1 MRNIDLTALEI
12 FKTVAEQGGITKA
25 ATRLHRVQSNVTTRV
40 KQLEERLGTKLF
52 LRQHRR
58 LVLSLD
64 GRRLL
69 AYADRLLHLSSEAE
83 AAVRTGRP
91 AGTLLIGALES
102 TAATR
107 LPPILSCY
115 HQTYP
120 DVRIELV
127 TGTTGALIAKVVNHE
142 VEAAFVA
149 EPFTA
154 NDLEAEPVFSEELV
168 LIAPMGF
175 PKIKTPKDIGHTT
188 LIAFA
193 AGCSYRRR
201 LEVWLGT
208 GKVVPERVMEFG
220 SYHAIVLCVAAG
232 AGIAIVPRSVLHAS
246 LGERHVRAYPLPAA
260 VGKAQTCLVWRR
272 GHQSIALDALRA
284 ELRRDKR
291 TFNASTTHSRT
302 R

>member
-58 LVLSLD
+58 LVLSPD

-83 AAVRTGRP
+83 AALRTRTP
-91 AGTLLIGALES
+91 AGTLQIGALES

-115 HQTYP
+115 HQRYP

-154 NDLEAEPVFSEELV
+154 NDLETEPVFSEELV
-168 LIAPMGF
+168 LIAPKGF
-175 PKIKTPKDIGHTT
+175 PKIQTPKDIGHTT

-193 AGCSYRRR
+193 TGCSYRRR
-201 LEVWLGT
+201 LEAWLGT

-232 AGIAIVPRSVLHAS
+232 AGIAIVPRSVLHVS
-246 LGERHVRAYPLPAA
+246 LGERHVRVYPLPAA
-260 VGKAQTCLVWRR
+260 VGKARTCLVRR
-272 GHQSIALDALRA
+272 PGHQSIALGALRA

-291 TFNASTTHSRT
+291 TFDVSTTHSRT

>member
-1 MRNIDLTALEI
+1 MRTIDLTALEI

-25 ATRLHRVQSNVTTRV
+25 AARLHRVQSNVTTRV
-40 KQLEERLGTKLF
+40 KQLEERLGTTLF

-58 LVLSLD
+58 LVLSPD

-69 AYADRLLHLSSEAE
+69 AYADRLLRLSSEAE
-83 AAVRTGRP
+83 AAVRHDTP
-91 AGTLLIGALES
+91 AGTLQIGALES

-107 LPPILSCY
+107 LPPILSRY
-115 HQTYP
+115 HQRYP
-120 DVRIELV
+120 DVGIELV

-154 NDLEAEPVFSEELV
+154 TGLETEPVFSERLV
-168 LIAPMGF
+168 LIAPKGF
-175 PKIKTPKDIGHTT
+175 PTIHRPQDIGHTT

-193 AGCSYRRR
+193 TGCSYRRR
-201 LEVWLGT
+201 LEAWLGS

-232 AGIAIVPRSVLHAS
+232 AGIAIVPRSVLDVSVGA
-246 LGERHVRAYPLPAA
+246 RHVRVCPLPATI
-260 VGKAQTCLVWRR
+260 GKAQTCLVRR
-272 GHQSIALDALRA
+272 PGHQSIALDALRA
-284 ELRRDKR
+284 ELRRGQR
-291 TFNASTTHSRT
+291 TLNVSTTHSRT